1 MSRQAD
7 HKTDPTAPGGLL
19 LVGLLALATL
29 LLAGCPKPIPPP
41 ATTDDRPKVETP
53 KVGIAGVDPALT
65 MEGVGVTVAVRGHG
79 FEEGSEVYLGS
90 RRARGVDVFDD
101 GELTFRAS
109 EDLRADLYD
118 VRVVTPDGD
127 QAVSASGFEV
137 KARASDEGDCTLGT
151 VFFEFNE
158 ATLSSGTRQLLSDNA
173 RCIEAG
179 GLRRVRLEGHA
190 DERGSTDYNLSL
202 GQRRAEAVKAY
213 LLNLGISGDDLIPV
227 SYGEERPAE
236 RGFGENAW
244 SRNRR
249 VEFVAP

>member
-7 HKTDPTAPGGLL
+7 KKIDRAASSGHP
-19 LVGLLALATL
+19 LVGLLAAAVL
-29 LLAGCPKPIPPP
+29 LLAGCPKTIPPP
-41 ATTDDRPKVETP
+41 VTTDDRPKVEEP
-53 KVGIAGVDPALT
+53 KVGIDRVEPAQT
-65 MEGVGVTVAVRGHG
+65 MEGIGVTVAVRGYG
-79 FEEGSEVYLGS
+79 FQEGSEVYLGS

-109 EDLRADLYD
+109 EDLRPDLYD

-137 KARASDEGDCTLGT
+137 QARQTGEGDCTLTT
-151 VFFEFNE
+151 VYFEFNE
-158 ATLSSGTRQLLSDNA
+158 ATLSSQTRQGLSDAA
-173 RCIEAG
+173 RCIESR

-213 LLNLGISGDDLIPV
+213 MVNLGISVDDLIAV
-227 SYGEERPAE
+227 SYGEERPVE

-244 SRNRR
+244 SKNRR